1 MLRFIPCFYDLFLLT
16 FRIRERLRLFCY
28 RCGLWLQGV
37 VLDFGPKHDLFLLTF
52 RMFRSDALPLAIARV
67 ERCEAKPPQS
77 KEALTTF
84 LAKSLI
90 CRWVVSRWLED
101 HFLERLS
108 MRRVPLSAA
117 HRQNLLVEPNHPLLL
132 KRCFLESC
140 CPSLCDVLFITSAQR
155 SLTFCPGGKKS
166 SGNHRT
172 REKKKSLISLSLSFL

>member
-1 MLRFIPCFYDLFLLT
+1 MAAGRGALFSSAD
-16 FRIRERLRLFCY
+16 RL
-28 RCGLWLQGV
+28 CGTV
-37 VLDFGPKHDLFLLTF
+37 DFGPKHDLFLLTF

-90 CRWVVSRWLED
+90 FRWVVSRWLED

-140 CPSLCDVLFITSAQR
+140 SPSLFVAIFGSVLTR
-155 SLTFCPGGKKS
+155 SSRTEGFQNAIFLMVPKRILTRS
-166 SGNHRT
+166 SRT
-172 REKKKSLISLSLSFL
+172 KGFFEF